1 MIYHHTGSK
10 DTYITNK
17 ILNDARRATDAN
29 VGFASTID
37 LFKLHN
43 ENTLPSTSG
52 DIQELSRGLVYFDL
66 DALKSKIQS
75 DTSLTS
81 SSLKIELVYKDIQGS
96 QVAPSDFTLQLYQ
109 VAKTWD
115 EGLGT
120 DIIGFSDLAAT
131 NWVSSSLGA
140 EWSTAGGDV
149 TNYGSSNYI
158 AQQTFT
164 KGTEDLRMDVTAWV
178 KAHWADT
185 SAYPNHGWL
194 LKFTAAEETNDKSYF
209 VKRFASR
216 HTRNEFLRPKLEVSW
231 ENYHID
237 DRLNFEAGTTN
248 NIAISNIRKNSY
260 TNLSETPAL
269 ALSRGTW
276 SKTNASVSQMSL
288 SGITQTGRYNAA
300 IGAIDIYGADSA
312 LASDLIASGS
322 VLIQEK
328 WTINSG
334 AQIVHSG
341 SFTMYNPLSVN
352 TGSPKD
358 IRFSL
363 VDLKATYTV
372 DDKPVIRLFVNDRG
386 KDMQTVRKPVRLSS
400 TVVDKVYYQIK
411 DFNSKTI
418 LVPFSDKLA
427 TPNES
432 TRVSADGD
440 GMYFS
445 FPISILPHGR
455 TYTIELAHYDRS
467 NRRIFETKQAFRVQ

>member
-52 DIQELSRGLVYFDL
+52 DIQEISRGLIYFDL
-66 DALKSKIQS
+66 DGLKSKIQT

-96 QVAPSDFTLQLYQ
+96 QVAPSNFTLELYQ

-115 EGLGT
+115 EGLGN
-120 DIIGFSDLAAT
+120 DIVGFSDLAAT
-131 NWVSSSLGA
+131 NWVSSSLGT
-140 EWSTAGGDV
+140 EWSSTGGDV
-149 TNYGSSNYI
+149 TNYGSDNYI

-178 KAHWADT
+178 KAHWADE
-185 SAYPNHGWL
+185 SAVPNHGWL
-194 LKFTAAEETNDKSYF
+194 LKFTAAEETNAKSYF

-237 DRLNFEAGTTN
+237 DRLNFEAGTAN

-260 TNLSETPAL
+260 TNLSEVPAVT
-269 ALSRGTW
+269 LSRGAW
-276 SKTNASVSQMSL
+276 SKTNASVSQIAL
-288 SGITQTGRYNAA
+288 SGITQAGRYNAA
-300 IGAIDIYGADSA
+300 VGAIDIYGTDSA
-312 LASDLIASGS
+312 LAADIIASGS
-322 VLIQEK
+322 VLLQEQ

-341 SFTMYNPLSVN
+341 SITMYNPLAVN

-363 VDLKATYTV
+363 VDLKATYTKN
-372 DDKPVIRLFVNDRG
+372 DKPVIRLFVNDRG
-386 KDMQTVRKPVRLSS
+386 KELATVRQPVRLPS
-400 TVVDKVYYQIK
+400 TIVNKVYYQIK
-411 DFNSKTI
+411 DFNSKQI
-418 LVPFSDKLA
+418 LIPFSDKLSS
-427 TPNES
+427 PNES
-432 TRVSADGD
+432 TRISADGT
-440 GMYFS
+440 GMYFC
-445 FPISILPHGR
+445 FPISVLPRGR
-455 TYTIELAHYDRS
+455 TYTIELAHYDRG